1 MHLSRPARLE
11 SNACLDSIRL
21 CGRRRPIV
29 TEMETNG
36 RKHAARLS
44 MAKDQG
50 LLAVNP
56 HIPAI
61 VEVLSN
67 AEIFFPG
74 SQGAAI
80 GELLTVRVGQAIAGE
95 LKPKEAL
102 DAAVNDINAYLASHP
117 GE

>member
-1 MHLSRPARLE
+1 MQTH
-11 SNACLDSIRL
+11 
-21 CGRRRPIV
+21 GRQ
-29 TEMETNG
+29 
-36 RKHAARLS
+36 HAARLS
-44 MAKDQG
+44 MAKDPG

-61 VEVLSN
+61 VQVLTN

-80 GELLTVRVGQAIAGE
+80 GELLNVRIGQAIAGE

-102 DAAVNDINAYLASHP
+102 DAAVSDINNYLAAHP

>member
-1 MHLSRPARLE
+1 MWLAS
-11 SNACLDSIRL
+11 
-21 CGRRRPIV
+21 RPIV
-29 TEMETNG
+29 TEMQTHG
-36 RKHAARLS
+36 RRHAARLS
-44 MAKDQG
+44 MAKDSG
-50 LLAVNP
+50 LLSVNP
-56 HIPAI
+56 HIPTI
-61 VEVLSN
+61 VEILSN

-80 GELLTVRVGQAIAGE
+80 GELLNVRIGQAIAGE